1 MCVILRP
8 FSPKK
13 HQTTAFEI
21 GAIALH
27 CKPQTDGWHCAIGQT
42 FLEQFFP
49 ACSFLHLICD
59 NSVKALF
66 APKVTDPALAAILQ
80 RRRLLSE
87 PQVEVTGAAPAAP
100 AYLIPFA
107 VPLWEASWSNS
118 NDRSLRDGAWA
129 SGCECSS
136 ACPKLQNRCNIYI
149 YSAGFMIKIGQ
160 KLHECQRVSAGP
172 VAHHIYDGSQIL
184 RQSLSAIFA
193 CTVKHGRLA
202 ATVRFRS
209 SSANFLK

>member
-1 MCVILRP
+1 M
-8 FSPKK
+8 
-13 HQTTAFEI
+13 I
-21 GAIALH
+21 GAYEMEL
-27 CKPQTDGWHCAIGQT
+27 G
-42 FLEQFFP
+42 
-49 ACSFLHLICD
+49 
-59 NSVKALF
+59 
-66 APKVTDPALAAILQ
+66 
-80 RRRLLSE
+80 
-87 PQVEVTGAAPAAP
+87 PQVANVVQH
-100 AYLIPFA
+100 
-107 VPLWEASWSNS
+107 VPSC
-118 NDRSLRDGAWA
+118 RIGV
-129 SGCECSS
+129 
-136 ACPKLQNRCNIYI
+136 IYI